1 MCQEPTP
8 EFEVRYN
15 PCTFNITMSTSQNFS
30 TKLPPPSELPEQGL
44 TAVQWKPWKNQMLT
58 FLQQFP
64 RNIVFLPAPPRPAG
78 QNPMQEGI
86 YESWLPSAQH
96 GLFGR
101 IQELH
106 ASDKATERTARARE
120 IGKDREVYTGA
131 RVDAHG
137 VRVAA
142 AWKADAESVE
152 IKVKILEELDH
163 QTLIDRNRDLS
174 LLLAHITNCI
184 HVNESDD
191 VTNRSTSLNWIWNY
205 LQRHYNIAPKGANF
219 LRIASISYKSG
230 DNHYAFYK
238 RFRASFI
245 DNLRKAG
252 DKDDARWS
260 DARLAAD
267 ERLSPSQEDTIC
279 LWALE
284 KIDPRLPEKV
294 RRDYEHYLTED
305 CYLSDL
311 HPRIFQ
317 RVPMML
323 EEMDQAAH
331 IASMSVQ
338 LSNLSVQGAVAQLST
353 GDVNLQ
359 AFNFGGGRARGT
371 RRPFSTPGG
380 RGRGGAAGG
389 RGGGSLSA
397 RGGGQAGRIW
407 HTIYC
412 GKCKGEGKPE
422 AIFTAH
428 NTVNCPSLASISMED
443 RSEMIQALLASLT
456 TESNYNPDNFNQT
469 DDDFQQEGDLFHQPR
484 GQEPSS

>member
-1 MCQEPTP
+1 M
-8 EFEVRYN
+8 
-15 PCTFNITMSTSQNFS
+15 MSATHSFS
-30 TKLPPPSELPEQGL
+30 TKLPTPPQLPEQGL
-44 TAVQWKPWKNQMLT
+44 TAVQFKPWKNQMLT

-86 YESWLPSAQH
+86 YQTWKPSAQH
-96 GLFGR
+96 GIYGR

-106 ASDKATERTARARE
+106 ESDKATADTPRAKE
-120 IGKDREVYTGA
+120 IGKDKNVYA
-131 RVDAHG
+131 
-137 VRVAA
+137 AA
-142 AWKADAESVE
+142 AWKADAESMEV
-152 IKVKILEELDH
+152 KVKILQDLDH

-174 LLLAHITNCI
+174 LLIAHLTTCCYYT
-184 HVNESDD
+184 EADD
-191 VTNRSTSLNWIWNY
+191 LTERSTSLTWIWNY

-230 DNHYAFYK
+230 DNHYSFYK
-238 RFRASFI
+238 KFRAGFI

-260 DARLAAD
+260 DARLAQD
-267 ERLSPSQEDTIC
+267 ERLSPSQEDAIC

-294 RRDYEHYLTED
+294 RKDYEHYLTDD

-317 RVPMML
+317 RIPMML
-323 EEMDQAAH
+323 DDLDHTAH
-331 IASMSVQ
+331 VASLSVQ
-338 LSNLSVQGAVAQLST
+338 LSNMSVQGAGSLLAP

-359 AFNFGGGRARGT
+359 AFNFRGGRGGRGT
-371 RRPFSTPGG
+371 RRPFRTP
-380 RGRGGAAGG
+380 GG
-389 RGGGSLSA
+389 RGGGS
-397 RGGGQAGRIW
+397 RGGGRGGNQDRIW

-422 AIFTAH
+422 AVFTAH

-443 RSEMIQALLASLT
+443 RAEMIQALLASLT
-456 TESNYNPDNFNQT
+456 FDGNAENHYY
-469 DDDFQQEGDLFHQPR
+469 DDEDDQQQEGAIFHEPQ
-484 GQEPSS
+484 GQEPTS